1 MVYANSNQVKKALV
15 SMVIETTLLEIGKPT
30 YDEVNHKLFK
40 DYKCYLPDCYEHP
53 EYLKTILK
61 DLYGNSS
68 AVIIESIQKQLEEF
82 ETQQG
87 VSSFILGISG

>member
-1 MVYANSNQVKKALV
+1 MQDDARKFLV
-15 SMVIETTLLEIGKPT
+15 GLAIEKTLLEINKS
-30 YDEVNHKLFK
+30 
-40 DYKCYLPDCYEHP
+40 YLDKFESMIYERHQCSILDCYEHP

-68 AVIIESIQKQLEEF
+68 AVIIEYIQKQLEEF

-87 VSSFILGISG
+87 VSYFILGISG